1 MLPARL
7 RFLWLLLLPCWL
19 GMPAAH
25 AELELSAEQQA
36 FVAAHPDIT
45 VLSDPARAP
54 TSFLAPDGSY
64 TGYLPELLRELCDR
78 AGLRVRYVATRDWA
92 DAQKRME
99 AGEADLLVGASRTPD
114 REKRYTFGDPL
125 LSVRAVVFGRSG
137 FVPGDRPDA
146 RYVLA
151 GYSDDA
157 IARQRF
163 PKAQFINARN
173 IDEALGL
180 IVAGAADATVGNPV
194 TIGYTAHRRGYGQLR
209 ALGPLSDQERAIH
222 FAARR
227 SMPELIE
234 VLDAVYRSLP
244 PQDLDAMRRRWFDPE
259 TVERDLPTPAAARA
273 RPMAGSGMHALIGL
287 ALPALAIL
295 IAAVL
300 LIVQVRLWA
309 RNDAVASVDTDTWRP
324 TIRQLIG
331 SLLVLLAIGLVGMV
345 GLSER
350 QRTLVREVGE
360 GEGRRIA
367 SLALAEEMQR
377 TSNEL
382 SRMARL
388 LVTTRDLRYRLYFER
403 ILAIRSG
410 QAPIPGDYDS
420 GYWDRVIAGSERMED
435 ASLPAKSFERRLRDA
450 AFTDEEIRLFDRS
463 LRTSDTLSEIETG
476 MMQRVSDKLAHGP
489 VQLEDVRYELYRL
502 TDPTYNRQIEQIS
515 RAALEFRAAV
525 DRRTAAEVEA
535 LRERANRLQTQVVVI
550 AFTLLLLPL
559 LAMVLAEAMLIRPIR
574 RLREAADGIANGNLA
589 ERAPAAGAREIAL
602 LSRFFNRMAT
612 VIARDQAALKASEE
626 ALSESLQQTA
636 SQFNAVMGNAPVAI
650 WAKSEYGRFLFANR
664 AYCTQFG
671 LPEDLDLSGRYD
683 TEFFPP
689 EIYRPAHDN
698 VRRVIASRRTEQ
710 FVEPYVRDGQTQHAL
725 AVKFPL
731 IDAGGAVYA
740 VGAISVDISQQM
752 RLQEELRE
760 LNESLERRVSERT
773 AEAEAASRAKSEFLA
788 NMSHEIRTPM
798 NAIIGLSHLALKTE
812 LDARQQD
819 YLEKIHGAAQSLLG
833 IINDVLDLSK
843 IEAGKLEV
851 ERVAFDLVEV
861 LDNLAGLVSIRA
873 EDKGLEFLIYS
884 SPSLPPRLI
893 GDPLRL
899 GQVLLN
905 LTGNAIKFTHQ
916 GQVMVSVDE
925 LAPRP
930 ADAAVMLRF
939 AVSDSGIGLT
949 PEQGAKLFQAFS
961 QADASTTRKYG
972 GTGLGLAISRQLVGL
987 MGGEIGVE
995 STPGQ
1000 GSTFWFTVRTGIA
1013 DSERMAPGGSAGA
1026 LAGKRVL
1033 VVDDNPSARNI
1044 VQNYVESFGMR
1055 ADPVSDGAVSIER
1068 AKAALAAGEPYDLVI
1083 MDWQM
1088 PGMNGIE
1095 AARGLRRLEPSPR
1108 IILLTAYG
1116 REAASRHVATERLDG
1131 FLIKPVNPSLLL
1143 DASLQALFG
1152 HLPISRRSRL
1162 APARSTTALSGL
1174 SVLLAED
1181 NEINQQVAKEVLEGF
1196 GARVEIA
1203 GNGRIALERLR
1214 QGQFDIVLMDMQ
1226 MPELDG
1232 LGATRAIRADARF
1245 PPLPIVAMTANAM
1258 EADRRACID
1267 AGMNDFIS
1275 KPFKPNELLAVLR
1288 HWTGSGGERGADPA
1302 EAEDVAAVRSPREP
1316 QVFAREEALERVS
1329 SLATLERLSR
1339 QFFEQQRPALER
1351 LAGTAAEGPREEAV
1365 RLAHSLAGAAGLLG
1379 FQQLAAAAKALEVQL
1394 AQGQDWAQA
1403 YARCTSRFAEAET
1416 ARATRFA
1423 EAPTATPAPAPA
1435 DAASALPRLDPAAL
1449 DTLAAQIETFD
1460 SQATETVAE
1469 LRAALGADAPR
1480 TLGQLD
1486 DALSDFDFDRAAG
1499 LLGQLR
1505 SLLDASE
1512 EFRS

>member
-7 RFLWLLLLPCWL
+7 RLSLLLLLCWL
-19 GMPAAH
+19 CSGPAH
-25 AELELSAEQQA
+25 AEVELTAQQQA
-36 FVAAHPDIT
+36 FVAQHPDIT

-64 TGYLPELLRELCDR
+64 TGYLPELLRELSDR
-78 AGLRVRYVATRDWA
+78 AGLRVRYVPTHDWA

-99 AGEADLLVGASRTPD
+99 AGEADLLVGASRTPE
-114 REKRYTFGDPL
+114 REALYVFGDPL
-125 LSVRAVVFGRSG
+125 LSVRAVVFGRAD
-137 FVPGDRPDA
+137 FQPGDRAEA

-151 GYSDDA
+151 GYSDDK

-163 PKAQFINARN
+163 PKAQFVEAGS

-194 TIGYTAHRRGYGQLR
+194 IIGYAARQRGYSQLR

-227 SMPELIE
+227 SIPELVD
-234 VLDAVYRSLP
+234 VLDTVYRSLT
-244 PQDLDAMRRRWFDPE
+244 PQELDAMRRRWFDSE
-259 TVERDLPTPAAARA
+259 TVERELPKPLTP
-273 RPMAGSGMHALIGL
+273 PSTGTPTHWLLGL
-287 ALPALAIL
+287 ALPAMAIL
-295 IAAVL
+295 IAAIL

-309 RNDAVASVDTDTWRP
+309 RNDAVASADTGTWRP

-345 GLSER
+345 WLSER

-360 GEGRRIA
+360 GEGRRVA
-367 SLALAEEMQR
+367 SLALAEEMMR

-382 SRMARL
+382 TRMARL
-388 LVTTRDLRYRLYFER
+388 LVTTRDVRYRLYFER

-410 QAPIPGDYDS
+410 QAPIPSDYDS

-435 ASLPAKSFERRLRDA
+435 ASLPATSFEQRLREA
-450 AFTDEEIRLFDRS
+450 AFTNEEIRLFDRA

-476 MMQRVSDKLAHGP
+476 MMQRVSDKLAQGP

-502 TDPTYNRQIEQIS
+502 TDPTYHRQLEQIS
-515 RAALEFRAAV
+515 NATLEFRAAV
-525 DRRTAAEVEA
+525 DRRTAAEVDA

-559 LAMVLAEAMLIRPIR
+559 LAMVLAEAVLIRPIR
-574 RLREAADGIANGNLA
+574 RLREAADGIANGNLE
-589 ERAPAAGAREIAL
+589 ERAPVAGAREIAL
-602 LSRFFNRMAT
+602 LSRFFNRMAE
-612 VIARDQAALKASEE
+612 VIARDRAALKASEE
-626 ALSESLQQTA
+626 TLSETLHQTA
-636 SQFNAVMGNAPVAI
+636 SQFSAVMSNAPVAI
-650 WAKSEYGRFLFANR
+650 WAKTEDGRFLFANR
-664 AYCTQFG
+664 AYCAQFG

-683 TEFFPP
+683 SEFFPP

-698 VRRVIASRRTEQ
+698 VRRVMANRRTEQ
-710 FVEPYVRDGQTQHAL
+710 FIEPYVLDGQTLHAL

-740 VGAISVDISQQM
+740 VGAFSVDISQQM

-851 ERVAFDLVEV
+851 EQVDFDLVEV
-861 LDNLAGLVSIRA
+861 LDNLASLVSIRA

-884 SPSLPPRLI
+884 SPSLPPRLV

-905 LTGNAIKFTHQ
+905 LTGNAIKFTDH

-930 ADAAVMLRF
+930 ADGAVMLRF
-939 AVSDSGIGLT
+939 AVTDSGIGLT

-987 MGGEIGVE
+987 MGGEIGVD
-995 STPGQ
+995 STAGQ
-1000 GSTFWFTVRTGIA
+1000 GSTFWFTVRAGIA
-1013 DSERMAPGGSAGA
+1013 ASERLAPGGSAEA

-1033 VVDDNPSARNI
+1033 IVDDNGSARSI
-1044 VQNYVESFGMR
+1044 VQNYIESFGMR
-1055 ADPVSDGAVSIER
+1055 GDQASDGSLAIES

-1095 AARGLRRLEPSPR
+1095 AARSLRRLDRVPR

-1152 HLPISRRSRL
+1152 HLPVSRRTRL
-1162 APARSTTALSGL
+1162 APATSTTALAGL
-1174 SVLLAED
+1174 NVLLAED

-1196 GARVEIA
+1196 GAQVEIA
-1203 GNGRIALERLR
+1203 GNGRIAIERLR
-1214 QGQFDIVLMDMQ
+1214 QSQFDIVLMDMQ

-1232 LGATRAIRADARF
+1232 LGATRAIRADATL
-1245 PPLPIVAMTANAM
+1245 PPVPIVAMTANAM

-1267 AGMNDFIS
+1267 VGMNDFIS

-1288 HWTGSGGERGADPA
+1288 HWTGGGAGSEPGAETGNS
-1302 EAEDVAAVRSPREP
+1302 EAVAAVRGPREP
-1316 QVFAREEALERVS
+1316 QVFAQAEALERVS

-1339 QFFEQQRPALER
+1339 QFLDQQSRALQR
-1351 LAGTAAEGPREEAV
+1351 LSLVASEGPRDEAV

-1379 FQQLAAAAKALEVQL
+1379 FQQLAAAAKALELQL
-1394 AQGQDWAQA
+1394 AQQQA
-1403 YARCTSRFAEAET
+1403 WSEAYGRCLSAFEDAET
-1416 ARATRFA
+1416 ARNSAFS
-1423 EAPTATPAPAPA
+1423 EAALPTPPGSE
-1435 DAASALPRLDPAAL
+1435 AAACALPRVDAALL

-1469 LRAALGADAPR
+1469 LRAALGASAPR
-1480 TLGQLD
+1480 TVGQLAE
-1486 DALSDFDFDRAAG
+1486 ALSEFDFDRAAG
-1499 LLGQLR
+1499 LLAQLR
-1505 SLLDASE
+1505 TLLTASE
-1512 EFRS
+1512 EVTP